1 MPIPELD
8 TIIYKLGKRGFKQ
21 SDVFLHQCPSCTRN
35 AVAIFAILGKSGGR
49 DIQLCIECGKAKS
62 WRSVPGMESREED
75 TGFDLTAFLR

>member
-21 SDVFLHQCPSCTRN
+21 SDVFLHECPSCKRN

-62 WRSVPGMESREED
+62 WRSVPGMETREED